1 MQMLAEALIL
11 AIPTMPE
18 SFNLLVQ
25 NAAGGFY
32 KHVLTAW
39 ICVWLIDMCCTCK

>member
-18 SFNLLVQ
+18 SFNLLVR

-32 KHVLTAW
+32 KHRIEGLDLCLA
-39 ICVWLIDMCCTCK
+39 D